1 MTVGKYTWIYIV
13 RVYYCRPYI
22 CNRLCVYIYPNECVY
37 ISYRV
42 CAYLAVQTMNKQVN
56 CYSCFV
62 INGRSKVLA
71 AHRTY
76 VDLSTKTHCVHSVNI
91 NYIATADTFAA
102 CMYRYIF
109 GGETCQLFTHSRRRE
124 FWAFS
129 VDQPMFLSR
138 CQSKAVRLVTSPWR
152 VGQGQS
158 LSRSDL
164 VSRDIVGERNG
175 QSIVHAN
182 YRLLKWVCLTF
193 SHTHIWFICICI

>member
-1 MTVGKYTWIYIV
+1 LDLHSTCVH
-13 RVYYCRPYI
+13 YCRPYI
-22 CNRLCVYIYPNECVY
+22 CNRLCVYVYPNECVY

-102 CMYRYIF
+102 CMYRYIL
-109 GGETCQLFTHSRRRE
+109 GGWRPASCLPTQGDANFEHLLLTNRCSCRDANRKLF
-124 FWAFS
+124 
-129 VDQPMFLSR
+129 D
-138 CQSKAVRLVTSPWR
+138 
-152 VGQGQS
+152 
-158 LSRSDL
+158 
-164 VSRDIVGERNG
+164 
-175 QSIVHAN
+175 
-182 YRLLKWVCLTF
+182 
-193 SHTHIWFICICI
+193 